1 MILKFFKVLI
11 FWNNFPDILFLGIA
25 DLIASLKM
33 FYKIAL
39 PFNFFVNVKLL
50 VTIIIRNNIYSIDV
64 ADKNAS
70 D

>member
-1 MILKFFKVLI
+1 M
-11 FWNNFPDILFLGIA
+11 A
-25 DLIASLKM
+25 DLVAPLKM

-50 VTIIIRNNIYSIDV
+50 VAIIIRNNIYSLDV

>member
-1 MILKFFKVLI
+1 M
-11 FWNNFPDILFLGIA
+11 PDLVA
-25 DLIASLKM
+25 PLKM

-50 VTIIIRNNIYSIDV
+50 VAIIIRNNIYSLDV